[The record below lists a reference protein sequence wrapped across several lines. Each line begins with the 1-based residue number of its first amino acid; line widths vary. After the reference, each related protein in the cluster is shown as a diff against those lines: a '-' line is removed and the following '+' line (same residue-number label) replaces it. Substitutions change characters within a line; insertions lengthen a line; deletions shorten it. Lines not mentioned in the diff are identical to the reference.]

1 MQWRKSAQGIAELW
15 FATAIRSLASHWEGF
30 SMNLGGEMNRGETEI
45 HILSSA
51 WKKIKLFH
59 KEFKRV
65 GPSQIVSF
73 GEEKKLQIS
82 CILF

>member
-1 MQWRKSAQGIAELW
+1 
-15 FATAIRSLASHWEGF
+15 
-30 SMNLGGEMNRGETEI
+30 MNFGGEMNRGETEI